1 MSADVYLGLGANLGD
16 PLSTFNKSLSYI
28 RKYAELVSCSRL
40 YRSAPFGLSNQP
52 PFLNAAVRISTDLTP
67 LSLLRNLQETEKNLG
82 KKVICE
88 NGPRII
94 DLDLL
99 LYDDISMQNKELVLP
114 HPSILERDFVLHP
127 LLDLNPKIS
136 HPDWSPKTAKS
147 ALSGLR
153 EKFIE
158 EEPEPWVLAG

>member
-1 MSADVYLGLGANLGD
+1 MGD
-16 PLSTFNKSLSYI
+16 PFATFNKSLSYI
-28 RKYAELVSCSRL
+28 RKYAKLISVSRL

-67 LSLLRNLQETEKNLG
+67 LSLLRNLQDTEKNLG

-114 HPSILERDFVLHP
+114 HPSIFERDFVLRP

-136 HPDWSPKTAKS
+136 HPSWSPKTAKS

-158 EEPEPWVLAG
+158 GEPQKWVLPS